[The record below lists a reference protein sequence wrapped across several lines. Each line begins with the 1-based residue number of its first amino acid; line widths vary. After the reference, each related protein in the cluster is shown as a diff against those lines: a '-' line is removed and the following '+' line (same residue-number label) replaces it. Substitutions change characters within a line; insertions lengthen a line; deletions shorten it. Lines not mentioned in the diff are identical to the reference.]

1 MHVSMLLV
9 CKLLR
14 DLPVALTTHVRLT
27 ESPTV
32 RNVGRGEMVTWG
44 GTVCVCVCVRER
56 RWGLVCEGREKAST
70 SLFCLHMCKD
80 VGGCVDT
87 C

>member
-1 MHVSMLLV
+1 M
-9 CKLLR
+9 R

-44 GTVCVCVCVRER
+44 GTVCVREGEVFVKGKNMCKGGSR
-56 RWGLVCEGREKAST
+56 TSFYKCWSPCEEGGLDMCEG
-70 SLFCLHMCKD
+70 
-80 VGGCVDT
+80 CVYT
-87 C
+87 VNGL